1 MAEYQSA
8 LIQGLRQAS
17 PGVGSNNPGVRFLAN
32 QGNGM
37 PLNMSFGG
45 MPSGLINNPT
55 RLEMPAYVAP
65 VRGAGDDLGSPGF
78 MPDRG
83 LQFDLPA
90 LDQLEPDVPDYTE
103 DLWPPVDEPVA
114 ESFPVP
120 DPSPIEV
127 SDLPPLDPV
136 AEPFPVPDPVLPEIM
151 DLPPLPDEPQPE
163 PQDPPQGELEV
174 GPPGDSQP
182 ARDAIDQIGDIT
194 EVGDPLDEWDMIELP
209 VPDLPPPPMP
219 EPEPDPVA
227 ESFPVPDQSLLDFVD
242 LPPLDEPVPPAPQ
255 PEPVPEPSGGGDGGG
270 GGVGDVYIPPTI
282 TRSVSPDPLD
292 EWDEI
297 ELPEPEIPLPEIPAA
312 SFSMSD
318 AALLDM
324 LMGLD
329 MSDMDVSYMNF

>member
-90 LDQLEPDVPDYTE
+90 LDQLEPEVPDYTE

-120 DPSPIEV
+120 DPSPVEV

-136 AEPFPVPDPVLPEIM
+136 AEPFPVPDPIEPEIM

-209 VPDLPPPPMP
+209 EPDLTPP
-219 EPEPDPVA
+219 
-227 ESFPVPDQSLLDFVD
+227 
-242 LPPLDEPVPPAPQ
+242 
-255 PEPVPEPSGGGDGGG
+255 PVPEPSGDGGGEGGG
-270 GGVGDVYIPPTI
+270 GG
-282 TRSVSPDPLD
+282 DPLD
-292 EWDEI
+292 EWDWI
-297 ELPEPEIPLPEIPAA
+297 EEEELEDEPLPETPEA
-312 SFSMSD
+312 SLLMAD

-329 MSDMDVSYMNF
+329 MDDMDVSYMNYGR

>member
-17 PGVGSNNPGVRFLAN
+17 PGVGSNNPGVRFMAN

-37 PLNMSFGG
+37 PLNMNFGG
-45 MPSGLINNPT
+45 MPSGMINNPA
-55 RLEMPAYVAP
+55 RLEMPAYVPPP
-65 VRGAGDDLGSPGF
+65 VGGGRDDGGGF
-78 MPDRG
+78 MPNSG
-83 LQFDLPA
+83 LSFDLPM
-90 LDQLEPDVPDYTE
+90 LDEIEPEVPDYTE
-103 DLWPPVDEPVA
+103 DLWPPIEEPVA

-127 SDLPPLDPV
+127 S
-136 AEPFPVPDPVLPEIM
+136 

-209 VPDLPPPPMP
+209 VPDLPPPP
-219 EPEPDPVA
+219 
-227 ESFPVPDQSLLDFVD
+227 
-242 LPPLDEPVPPAPQ
+242 
-255 PEPVPEPSGGGDGGG
+255 VPEPSGDGGG
-270 GGVGDVYIPPTI
+270 GGFGDVYNPPKI
-282 TRSVSPDPLD
+282 TGSVSPDPLD
-292 EWDEI
+292 EWDWI
-297 ELPEPEIPLPEIPAA
+297 ELEEPEIPLPEIPAA

-329 MSDMDVSYMNF
+329 MSDMDVSYMDF